1 MNRVAL
7 IGRITAKPELRYTPS
22 NIATTKFTVAVNR
35 NYAGADGKREA
46 DFINVVAW
54 KKQAETITKYF
65 DKGSLI
71 AIEGRIQTG
80 SYTDK
85 DGNKRSTT
93 DVVLENL
100 EFVET
105 KKKEK
110 SNSEIIKDVMEDKD
124 PFENVFE
131 EFGEQIEA
139 DLNSPYLD

>member
-7 IGRITAKPELRYTPS
+7 IGRLTSKPELKYTPS

-35 NYAGADGKREA
+35 NYTGTDGKREA

-110 SNSEIIKDVMEDKD
+110 SDSEIIKDVMEDKD
-124 PFENVFE
+124 PFA
-131 EFGEQIEA
+131 EFGEQVEA
-139 DLNSPYLD
+139 DLDNYLE

>member
-7 IGRITAKPELRYTPS
+7 IGRLTSKPELKYTPS

-35 NYAGADGKREA
+35 NYTGADGKREA

-124 PFENVFE
+124 PFA

>member
-7 IGRITAKPELRYTPS
+7 IGRLTSKPELKYTPS

-35 NYAGADGKREA
+35 NYTGADGKREA

-110 SNSEIIKDVMEDKD
+110 SDSQIIKEVMEERD
-124 PFENVFE
+124 PFA
-131 EFGEQIEA
+131 EFGEQVEA
-139 DLNSPYLD
+139 DLDSPYLD

>member
-7 IGRITAKPELRYTPS
+7 IGRLTSKPELRYTQS
-22 NIATTKFTVAVNR
+22 NIATTRFTVAVNR
-35 NYAGADGKREA
+35 NYTGNDGKREA

-71 AIEGRIQTG
+71 AIEGRLQTG

-85 DGNKRSTT
+85 DGNKRSIT
-93 DVVLENL
+93 DVVLENF
-100 EFVET
+100 EFIES
-105 KKKEK
+105 KKQEK

-124 PFENVFE
+124 PFE
-131 EFGEQIEA
+131 EFSKEIDINDQF
-139 DLNSPYLD
+139 LD

>member
-7 IGRITAKPELRYTPS
+7 IGRLTSKPELKYTPS
-22 NIATTKFTVAVNR
+22 NIETTKFTVAVNR
-35 NYAGADGKREA
+35 NYTGTDGKREA

-100 EFVET
+100 EFIET

-110 SNSEIIKDVMEDKD
+110 SDSEIIKDVMEDKD
-124 PFENVFE
+124 PFA
-131 EFGEQIEA
+131 EFGEQVEA
-139 DLNSPYLD
+139 DLDNYLE

>member
-7 IGRITAKPELRYTPS
+7 IGRLTSKPELKYTPS

-35 NYAGADGKREA
+35 NYTGADGKREA

-54 KKQAETITKYF
+54 KKQAETISKYF

-110 SNSEIIKDVMEDKD
+110 SDSEIIKDVMVDKD
-124 PFENVFE
+124 PFA
-131 EFGEQIEA
+131 EFGEQVEA
-139 DLNSPYLD
+139 DLDNYLE